1 MVTPSD
7 DTGRI
12 VRFLVVKAAIF
23 IGIPL
28 VATILAVVFL
38 MP

>member
-1 MVTPSD
+1 MAAPGD

-12 VRFLVVKAAIF
+12 VRFMLVKAAIF
-23 IGIPL
+23 VGVPL
-28 VATILAVVFL
+28 VASLLAVVFL

>member
-1 MVTPSD
+1 MTTPGD

-12 VRFLVVKAAIF
+12 VRFLIVKAAIF

-28 VATILAVVFL
+28 VATVLAVLFL